1 MQKFSIQLIIVSLSV
16 FLLLSCHSVKPLEY
30 RKCVHWKLNKL
41 GFSQSTLDLDLVY
54 FNPNRIGLM
63 LDQVELDVFLN
74 GKSLG
79 NTHQRTQI
87 HIPGKQEFT
96 LPVSI
101 NLDMKNLLGNAIS
114 SMMNE
119 KVKLRTVGK
128 VRVGKAGIYQWI
140 PLDITNEMSMSPF
153 R

>member
-1 MQKFSIQLIIVSLSV
+1 
-16 FLLLSCHSVKPLEY
+16 
-30 RKCVHWKLNKL
+30 
-41 GFSQSTLDLDLVY
+41 LDLDLVY

-101 NLDMKNLLGNAIS
+101 NLDMKNLLGNAVS